1 MNGNRFNSK
10 GIHVRTV
17 TGAAIFD
24 LKGEKFYD
32 PKGIN
37 IYRMSGELV
46 GHLNDAHGSE
56 KRLDRSTDRLF
67 PSGAARKAAA
77 GLSSSG

>member
-1 MNGNRFNSK
+1 MNGNIFNSK
-10 GIHVRTV
+10 GIHVGV
-17 TGAAIFD
+17 VNGAAIFD
-24 LKGEKFYD
+24 LKGEKLYNL
-32 PKGIN
+32 KGVN

-67 PSGAARKAAA
+67 PVRG
-77 GLSSSG
+77 SS